1 MSVRIID
8 RAGNV
13 LGTLQLPV
21 TALVVDLEPL
31 RRLGAHRVE
40 VIHEQATARP

>member
-21 TALVVDLEPL
+21 TALLADLEPL
-31 RRLGAHRVE
+31 RRLGAYRVE
-40 VIHEQATARP
+40 VIHEQATARS

>member
-21 TALVVDLEPL
+21 TALLADLEPL
-31 RRLGAHRVE
+31 RRLGAYRVE
-40 VIHEQATARP
+40 VIHEQAKARP